1 MKRLMLL
8 SLGVVLMAFQAPA
21 MAAANCSTTLSD
33 GAVKVLMPG
42 NGSGPDV
49 LVAGQPFLLQ
59 WTDPKSDLGPRVKIH
74 LMRITSGTTLTKTGK
89 QTWKNQPNIGYHVAL
104 DKLVNP
110 VSQQFKTAKHIFVVQ
125 SSSNTKDYIQ
135 SDCFTFK
142 SASEVF
148 TPGLSANSPGR
159 VWEDNS
165 SFFQDVTNQ
174 VTKKKHSVYPNKV
187 NIPSLYDD
195 GDVSNAGLFSALIQ
209 EVASLRREID
219 TLKSNRG
226 GMESGQVAGKIESHA
241 AKFKGVV
248 GGAQAANKSVNGL
261 LVVGGAVAQGSL
273 EVKSVVIN
281 KRVDKLCQ
289 SAKDQNAAINYLFN
303 TLAPL
308 YPHMSSQILSIDH
321 MCD

>member
-21 MAAANCSTTLSD
+21 MAAADCSTTLSD

-209 EVASLRREID
+209 EIASLRREID

-226 GMESGQVAGKIESHA
+226 GMESGQVAGKIE
-241 AKFKGVV
+241 GVV
-248 GGAQAANKSVNGL
+248 GGAQAAHQSVDGL
-261 LVVGGAVAQGSL
+261 LVAGGAVAPATL
-273 EVKSVVIN
+273 EVTPFVIN
-281 KRVDKLCQ
+281 MRFYKLCQ

>member
-21 MAAANCSTTLSD
+21 MAAADCSTTLSD

-89 QTWKNQPNIGYHVAL
+89 QTWSNQPNIGYHVAL

-142 SASEVF
+142 SASEVY
-148 TPGLSANSPGR
+148 TPGLSASSPGR
-159 VWEDNS
+159 VWEDKS
-165 SFFQDVTNQ
+165 SFFQDLTMQ

-187 NIPSLYDD
+187 NIPSLFED

-209 EVASLRREID
+209 EVAAI
-219 TLKSNRG
+219 
-226 GMESGQVAGKIESHA
+226 AGA
-241 AKFKGVV
+241 
-248 GGAQAANKSVNGL
+248 
-261 LVVGGAVAQGSL
+261 
-273 EVKSVVIN
+273 
-281 KRVDKLCQ
+281 
-289 SAKDQNAAINYLFN
+289 
-303 TLAPL
+303 
-308 YPHMSSQILSIDH
+308 
-321 MCD
+321 

>member
-1 MKRLMLL
+1 MKKRMT
-8 SLGVVLMAFQAPA
+8 LGLAMALMAFQAPA
-21 MAAANCSTTLSD
+21 MAAASCSTTLSD

-59 WTDPKSDLGPRVKIH
+59 WTDPESDLGPRVKIH
-74 LMRITSGTTLTKTGK
+74 LMRITSGTTFTKTGK
-89 QTWKNQPNIGYHVAL
+89 QTWSNQPNIGYHVAL

-165 SFFQDVTNQ
+165 SFFQDVTDQ

-209 EVASLRREID
+209 EIASLRREID

-226 GMESGQVAGKIESHA
+226 GMESGQVAGKIE
-241 AKFKGVV
+241 GVV
-248 GGAQAANKSVNGL
+248 GGAQPAHQSAGGQIIPSIAG
-261 LVVGGAVAQGSL
+261 VGAQAVIIAQSA
-273 EVKSVVIN
+273 VIN
-281 KRVDKLCQ
+281 KRVNKLCQ
-289 SAKDQNAAINYLFN
+289 SAKDQNVAINYLFN

-308 YPHMSSQILSIDH
+308 YPHMSSQILFIDH

>member
-8 SLGVVLMAFQAPA
+8 SLGGVLMAFQAPA

-59 WTDPKSDLGPRVKIH
+59 WSDPKSDLGPRVNVH
-74 LMRITSGTTLTKTGK
+74 LMRITSDTTLTKTGK
-89 QTWKNQPNIGYHVAL
+89 QTWSNQPNIGYHVAL

-209 EVASLRREID
+209 EIASLRREID

-226 GMESGQVAGKIESHA
+226 GMEAGQVAGKIE
-241 AKFKGVV
+241 GVA
-248 GGAQAANKSVNGL
+248 GGLQPAYQDLYAPVEQMIPSIAGVAAQATIEAEL
-261 LVVGGAVAQGSL
+261 
-273 EVKSVVIN
+273 VVIN
-281 KRVDKLCQ
+281 KRVNKLCQ